1 MIRPRVGNSNI
12 YTLCAEMH
20 AAAAAR
26 IIVSI
31 YRFDCLQWDLCF
43 LASTALCYYYGMKFI
58 LKNVNITT
66 CLLHAA
72 AAASAAAA
80 AAAAASQMNR

>member
-12 YTLCAEMH
+12 YTLCAEIH

-26 IIVSI
+26 IIVSS
-31 YRFDCLQWDLCF
+31 YRFYCLQWDLCF
-43 LASTALCYYYGMKFI
+43 LASTALCYYCGVKFI
-58 LKNVNITT
+58 FKTVNITT

-72 AAASAAAA
+72 AAASAAF
-80 AAAAASQMNR
+80 AAAAASQTNR